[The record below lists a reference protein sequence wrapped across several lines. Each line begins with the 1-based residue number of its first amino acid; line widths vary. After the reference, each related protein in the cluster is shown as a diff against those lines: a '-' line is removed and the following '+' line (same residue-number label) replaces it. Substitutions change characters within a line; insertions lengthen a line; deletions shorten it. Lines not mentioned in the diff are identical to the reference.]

1 MKEKKSLI
9 IKLICTFSVLL
20 AIFVAVGFS
29 DYVVNG
35 GLNTSDKISE
45 KDNVVE
51 NNEKVA
57 LSFKY
62 AVAEGMTETTYDE
75 QVIAGRENVKTNDES
90 HYNDFYNFMNTIVV
104 GAPSNGTEI
113 AEKSDA
119 YNYEGKGEY
128 KDCGVLLYVSKTI
141 KKTKIWKLTIYS
153 GQYTLKYKKNN
164 TYTSSVN
171 YYGHE
176 IKERLVFNKNDI
188 LDRALLAEKLNL
200 QASGNYKLVGLSEE
214 GTDGF
219 PKETVLSFPIKVTA
233 TKTYYALFNK
243 TEMTGVTKY
252 VLGKTISGYTS
263 GEHTFNALAASNEL
277 NLTNDASY
285 FKEDNTVFLG
295 DKTSTI
301 VTADGNTIVGSK
313 IASGVT
319 VNFGLNNGDVL
330 IEGKSSSI
338 FDLEPEDSAHVN
350 QYTVCLQSDLYVY
363 GTLVIGSNYGTTQ
376 NTDYQGHIA
385 KEYVTFDL
393 NGYNIYLE
401 NGTLDIYGLIKN
413 SRETGKIIASG
424 GNIYTLAVIH
434 DYRGG
439 SATSGLVGDKIFPF
453 QVYALPYFRCK
464 AQILDD
470 NSSGWTRVTAR
481 CIVKATSYTKP
492 SKIEIKFIGN
502 DTDQVLFKVSKK
514 ENSSIEIEGTEN
526 KNIMVGKT
534 EASDEVKFCLSRR
547 LKLSFINCSV
557 KMSDIV
563 INPGQKVDTKDF
575 NFPVSSFFDVYLKN
589 TEMTFWQSL
598 KFMPGM
604 SRIADRD
611 SKVILSYDSSAK
623 KAAQISVLGNSA
635 IYQCSEKGKM
645 ITTGL
650 VAEAPYYYGRTFFAS
665 KALWEYYSGNR
676 IKIYG
681 TLVFKGGN
689 KNCEDY
695 LLAGAIDFNRV
706 AYSSDG
712 TTSALDYIDYSENEN
727 PFAKLIQK
735 HTDVSVKTYGYDYLL
750 GDNNRN
756 NVIKG
761 YSRPLV
767 SYGKGYYTNGAAEGA
782 KVGDYSFITGI
793 FKVSDTEMYYFDA
806 GTKFTLSDNSTCNLK
821 ACTYDETEHVFID
834 QASNEKFA
842 YFASSYY
849 PYTNTDGTIT
859 LNTIRANDN
868 TAKSV
873 TVKWDYFLGRWLRA

>member
-45 KDNVVE
+45 NDNVVE
-51 NNEKVA
+51 NNEKVT

-62 AVAEGMTETTYDE
+62 AVTEGVTTEQHE
-75 QVIAGRENVKTNDES
+75 KIFIE
-90 HYNDFYNFMNTIVV
+90 
-104 GAPSNGTEI
+104 NGTTQNETDFNAFYTHI
-113 AEKSDA
+113 NGMISDNISA
-119 YNYEGKGEY
+119 GKTISAGSHKYTGKGEY
-128 KDCGVLLYVSKTI
+128 VGFWIILEVTKEI
-141 KKTKIWKLTIYS
+141 KKTSGTCGGEDTYS
-153 GQYTLKYKKNN
+153 GTYAIYKQQFDTVIKS
-164 TYTSSVN
+164 YD
-171 YYGHE
+171 YYG
-176 IKERLVFNKNDI
+176 KEVKDKISIAKNSTLSRSNVQDI
-188 LDRALLAEKLNL
+188 LSLTDD
-200 QASGNYKLVGLSEE
+200 SNYKLVGLSEE
-214 GTDGF
+214 GTDGL
-219 PKETVLSFPIKVTA
+219 PKETVLSFPIKATA

-263 GEHTFNALAASNEL
+263 GEHTFNALSASNDL

-301 VTADGNTIVGSK
+301 VTADGNTVVGSK

-319 VNFGLNNGDVL
+319 VNFGLNNGSVQ
-330 IEGKSSSI
+330 IEGESGTI
-338 FDLEPEDSAHVN
+338 HDLEPEDSAHVN

-376 NTDYQGHIA
+376 NTDYQGHIT

-413 SRETGKIIASG
+413 SRDTGKIIASG
-424 GNIYTLAVIH
+424 GNIYTLAVIY

-439 SATSGLVGDKIFPF
+439 RATSGLVGSKIFPF
-453 QVYALPYFRCK
+453 QVYTLPYFRCK
-464 AQILDD
+464 AQILND
-470 NSSGWTRVTAR
+470 NNSGWTQVTAR

-526 KNIMVGKT
+526 MNITSGKAT
-534 EASDEVKFCLSRR
+534 SSNEVKFCLSRR
-547 LKLSFINCSV
+547 LKISFNNCSAR
-557 KMSDIV
+557 MSNIV
-563 INPGQKVDTKDF
+563 INPGQKVDTKDY

-589 TEMTFWQSL
+589 TEMTFSQAL

-604 SRIADRD
+604 SMIADKD
-611 SKVILSYDSSAK
+611 SKIILSYDSSAK

-645 ITTGL
+645 ITTDL
-650 VAEAPYYYGRTFFAS
+650 VAEAPYKFGGTFFAS
-665 KALWEYYSGNR
+665 QSLWKYYSGNR

-689 KNCEDY
+689 KSYGDY

-712 TTSALDYIDYSENEN
+712 TTSALDCIEYSENEN
-727 PFAKLIQK
+727 PFAKLMEK

-767 SYGKGYYTNGAAEGA
+767 SYGKGYYTNGSAEGA
-782 KVGDYSFITGI
+782 KVGDYSFTTGI
-793 FKVSDTEMYYFDA
+793 FKVSDSEMYYFDA
-806 GTKFTLSDNSTCNLK
+806 GTTFTLDDNSPCNLK
-821 ACTYDETEHVFID
+821 ACTYDEKEHVFID
-834 QASNEKFA
+834 KASNGKFA

-873 TVKWDYFLGRWLRA
+873 TVKWDSSLGRWLRA